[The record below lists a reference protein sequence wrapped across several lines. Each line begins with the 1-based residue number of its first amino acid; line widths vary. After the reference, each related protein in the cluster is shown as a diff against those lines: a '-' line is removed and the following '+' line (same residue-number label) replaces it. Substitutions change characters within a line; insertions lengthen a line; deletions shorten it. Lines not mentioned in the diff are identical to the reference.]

1 MNAVGTRALA
11 PVALLLLLVLASVP
25 AAVAKTPARSVDC
38 ADYSETSVSPEREEL
53 SVELPSPLEAAI
65 LSRFSIF
72 RRTALASDQLPL
84 LSPAGVELAAQLVSF
99 YPGYVRQVK
108 VLPDGARY
116 FVVPGFARPHGIP
129 PAGCM
134 PAALRGDRPEL
145 VEQEQKLAAAPVY
158 CIIEVGHQN
167 LGGKCESF
175 VEVEE
180 SPRVFETGLLED
192 EPIVE
197 LVPDGVASVRATYR
211 AGPPILATVAEN
223 VYTLTQP
230 SAVRLRGN
238 RILGKLKRRVDR
250 LERDRRLSKAE
261 RRRSLEAVLKVVGKV
276 IDEAAPR
283 RLEWLDAAGG
293 VVRSIAPP
301 SAGAAYLASG
311 APVIIDGSL

>member
-1 MNAVGTRALA
+1 MNAVGTRVLA
-11 PVALLLLLVLASVP
+11 PVALLVLLALALVP
-25 AAVAKTPARSVDC
+25 AAAARTPARSVDC
-38 ADYSETSVSPEREEL
+38 ADYSEASVSPEREEL
-53 SVELPSPLEAAI
+53 SVELSSPLEAAI

-72 RRTALASDQLPL
+72 RRTALAGDQLPL
-84 LSPAGVELAAQLVSF
+84 LSSAGVELAAQLVSF
-99 YPGYVRQVK
+99 YPGYVRQVE

-129 PAGCM
+129 PGDCM

-158 CIIEVGHQN
+158 CIVEVGHEN

-175 VEVEE
+175 AQLEE
-180 SPRVFETGLLED
+180 SPRAFETGLLD
-192 EPIVE
+192 YEPVVE
-197 LVPDGVASVRATYR
+197 LVPDGVASVLATYR
-211 AGPPILATVAEN
+211 VGAPLLATVAEN
-223 VYTLTQP
+223 VYTLAQSGATRL
-230 SAVRLRGN
+230 AETRRLRKLN
-238 RILGKLKRRVDR
+238 RRADR
-250 LERDRRLSKAE
+250 LERDRHLSSAE
-261 RRRSLEAVLKVVGKV
+261 RQRALQVLLGRVEKI

-283 RLEWLDAAGG
+283 RLEWLDSAGE